1 MNNFWNMIRKRLIQR
16 MNVNVDRI
24 SKLLTWLGFACFAA
38 CVHVDAG
45 SCFEKDKTKA
55 GVHSTKV

>member
-1 MNNFWNMIRKRLIQR
+1 

-24 SKLLTWLGFACFAA
+24 SKLLTWLGFGRFAA

-45 SCFEKDKTKA
+45 SCFEKDKIKA
-55 GVHSTKV
+55 GVHSTKA